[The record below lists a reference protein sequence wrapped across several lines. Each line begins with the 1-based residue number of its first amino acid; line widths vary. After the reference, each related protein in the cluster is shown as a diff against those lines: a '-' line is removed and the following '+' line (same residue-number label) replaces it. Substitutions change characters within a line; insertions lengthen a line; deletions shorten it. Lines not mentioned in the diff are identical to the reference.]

1 MAWLRNFTLGRK
13 VLVKGNFDK
22 KVNKM
27 TNIAHNKSVQFA
39 LFVFVNL
46 LFAKIGLLE
55 VDTIAET

>member
-39 LFVFVNL
+39 LFVFVE
-46 LFAKIGLLE
+46 FALRKNWPS
-55 VDTIAET
+55 